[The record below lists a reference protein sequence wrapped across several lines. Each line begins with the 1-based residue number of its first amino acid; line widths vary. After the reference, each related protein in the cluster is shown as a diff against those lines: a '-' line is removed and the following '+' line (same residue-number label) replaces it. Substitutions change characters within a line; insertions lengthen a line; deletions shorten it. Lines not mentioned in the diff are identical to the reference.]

1 MDMNFNTPVHVAI
14 NSDNDNLK
22 VLKWLHKCDDTLIL
36 DFFEERFN
44 EAILVNNYVFELKEG
59 NGKV

>member
-14 NSDNDNLK
+14 NYDNLN
-22 VLKWLHKCDDTLIL
+22 VLQWLHECDDTLIL

-44 EAILVNNYVFELKEG
+44 EELLVNNYVFELKEG
-59 NGKV
+59 NGKE